1 MRRLLIAALP
11 LALTACSRGGQPW
24 DEKSFAYEG
33 ALAGG
38 QWVRIRNTNGPV
50 VVREATA
57 GGLRVTAEKRWNG
70 RRPEPVRFVVDS
82 SASGV
87 TICAMWGKR
96 GGDCNERQYKS
107 RNEAWWKRMLYRR
120 KTVNVQFA
128 VYVPAGVRVD
138 VQTVNGKVDVEGA
151 GGEVRAKT
159 VNGPVEAS
167 TSVGPLRAETVNG
180 PIRAHIGAMSE
191 GEGAIELKTVNGPV
205 TAELPAD
212 LGAHVSLS
220 TVNGRIDSDLP
231 ITMEGGMS
239 RNRLE
244 GVIGDGRH
252 KVHIE
257 TVNGSVTIRKS

>member
-1 MRRLLIAALP
+1 MLALVPLAAL
-11 LALTACSRGGQPW
+11 ACARRDQPW
-24 DEKSFAYEG
+24 DAKTFAYEG
-33 ALAGG
+33 ALHGG
-38 QWVRIRNTNGPV
+38 QWIRVRNTNGPV
-50 VVREATA
+50 VVREAA
-57 GGLRVTAEKRWNG
+57 SGGVRVTAEKRWSG

-82 SASGV
+82 SDSGV

-96 GGDCNERQYKS
+96 GGECSESEYKV
-107 RNEAWWKRMLYRR
+107 RGEAWWKRLLYRR

-151 GGEVRAKT
+151 GGEVRART

-180 PIRAHIGAMSE
+180 PIRAHVGAME
-191 GEGAIELKTVNGPV
+191 GEGSIVLKTVNGPV

-212 LGAHVSLS
+212 IGATISLS

-231 ITMEGGMS
+231 IVMSGGVK
-239 RNRLE
+239 RNRLQ
-244 GVIGDGRH
+244 GTIGDGRH
-252 KVHIE
+252 KVSIE
-257 TVNGSVTIRKS
+257 TVNGSVTLRKS